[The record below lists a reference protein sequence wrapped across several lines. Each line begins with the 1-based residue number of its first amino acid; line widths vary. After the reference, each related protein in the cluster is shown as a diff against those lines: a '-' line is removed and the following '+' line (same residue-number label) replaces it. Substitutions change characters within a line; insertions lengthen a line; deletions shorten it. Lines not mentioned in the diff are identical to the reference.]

1 MEGVRVLE
9 VAQFTFVP
17 AAGAIL
23 ADWGADVIK
32 VEHPVRGDTQRGF
45 INMGGF
51 QLDPDRHPL
60 IEHPNR
66 GKRSVGIDVST
77 PGGQEVLY
85 EIAKTADVFLTNYMP
100 AQRQKNKFD
109 VEHIRAVNPNII
121 YARGSAYGDKG
132 PGRDTGGF
140 DGTAFWTRSGVGH
153 ALTPEELGGAL
164 SQGIPA
170 FGDSIGGMNI
180 AGGISAALFHR
191 ERTGEAVEIDVSLLS
206 TAWWAGGAS
215 VTQGMETGETM
226 RSAMPDAT
234 GPSVNPFMA
243 NYLTSDGGTINLC
256 IVSPTGY
263 IRDAFEHLGLPE
275 LADDPRFSDVLPL
288 IENAEAAAEL
298 IRESIRSKPY
308 EYWRQHLK
316 TMRGQWAPFQSFLDL
331 TTDEQAIAN
340 DMIVEVEAGD
350 GGKPFKV
357 VRGPIQFNHEPLV
370 TTRAP
375 QASEHTEIVLM
386 ELGMD
391 WDRIEE
397 LKNSGAI
404 ACSRRRCIPAPK
416 VRCAGIQFRRR
427 VRRARPRRAHPS
439 ATTSRPAPRSDRS
452 TSADSRSRRR
462 RDWPAASRRC
472 PCGPSRAGRRSCRA
486 RCRRSG
492 TPAMRSVRRGN
503 APQLCRRR

>member
-1 MEGVRVLE
+1 MQGVRVLE

-51 QLDPDRHPL
+51 QLDPNRHPL

-77 PGGQEVLY
+77 ADGQEVLY

-109 VEHIRAVNPNII
+109 VEHIRAANPDVI

-132 PGRDTGGF
+132 SERDTGGF

-153 ALTPEELGGAL
+153 ALTPAELGGAL
-164 SQGIPA
+164 PQGIPA

-191 ERTGEAVEIDVSLLS
+191 ERTGEATEIDVSLLS
-206 TAWWAGGAS
+206 TAWWAAGAS

-226 RSAMPDAT
+226 RSLMPNSA
-234 GPSVNPFMA
+234 GASVNPFLG
-243 NYLTSDGGTINLC
+243 NYETSDGGTINLC

-275 LADDPRFSDVLPL
+275 AADDPRFAEVMPL
-288 IENAEAAAEL
+288 IENADAAVDL
-298 IRESIRSKPY
+298 IRRAILGRPF
-308 EYWRQHLK
+308 EYWRTHLK
-316 TMRGQWAPFQSFLDL
+316 TMKGQWAPFQSLVDL
-331 TTDEQAIAN
+331 ATDEQALAN
-340 DMIVEVEAGD
+340 DMVVEVDAAD
-350 GGKPFKV
+350 GGAPFKV
-357 VRGPIQFNHEPLV
+357 VRGPVQFDHEPLE

-375 QASEHTEIVLM
+375 QASEHTELVLM
-386 ELGMD
+386 EVGID
-391 WDRIEE
+391 WERIEA
-397 LKNSGAI
+397 LKDSGAI
-404 ACSRRRCIPAPK
+404 A
-416 VRCAGIQFRRR
+416 
-427 VRRARPRRAHPS
+427 
-439 ATTSRPAPRSDRS
+439 
-452 TSADSRSRRR
+452 
-462 RDWPAASRRC
+462 
-472 PCGPSRAGRRSCRA
+472 
-486 RCRRSG
+486 
-492 TPAMRSVRRGN
+492 
-503 APQLCRRR
+503 

>member
-1 MEGVRVLE
+1 MAFKPMQGVRVLE

-32 VEHPVRGDTQRGF
+32 IEHPVRGDTQRGF

-60 IEHPNR
+60 MEHPNR
-66 GKRSVGIDVST
+66 GKRSVGVDVST

-109 VEHIRAVNPNII
+109 VEHIRAANPNII

-132 PGRDTGGF
+132 PERDTGGF
-140 DGTAFWTRSGVGH
+140 DGTAFWTRSGIGH
-153 ALTPEELGGAL
+153 ALTPEQINGAL

-191 ERTGEAVEIDVSLLS
+191 ERTGETCELDVSLLS
-206 TAWWAGGAS
+206 TAWWAAGAS

-226 RSAMPDAT
+226 RSLMPDDVT
-234 GPSVNPFMA
+234 SVNPFMA
-243 NYLTSDGGTINLC
+243 NYRTSDDGIINLC

-275 LADDPRFSDVLPL
+275 LADDPRFSDVMPL
-288 IENAEAAAEL
+288 IQNASEGVQLIAEA
-298 IRESIRSKPY
+298 IRGKPF

-316 TMRGQWAPFQSFLDL
+316 TMRGQWAPFQSLVDL
-331 TTDEQAIAN
+331 GSDEQALAN
-340 DMIVEVEAGD
+340 DMVVEVEAAA

-357 VRGPIQFNHEPLV
+357 VRGPVQFNHEPLE

-375 QASEHTEIVLM
+375 QASEHTELVLM
-386 ELGMD
+386 EIGLD

-397 LKNSGAI
+397 LKEAGAI
-404 ACSRRRCIPAPK
+404 A
-416 VRCAGIQFRRR
+416 
-427 VRRARPRRAHPS
+427 
-439 ATTSRPAPRSDRS
+439 
-452 TSADSRSRRR
+452 
-462 RDWPAASRRC
+462 
-472 PCGPSRAGRRSCRA
+472 
-486 RCRRSG
+486 
-492 TPAMRSVRRGN
+492 
-503 APQLCRRR
+503 